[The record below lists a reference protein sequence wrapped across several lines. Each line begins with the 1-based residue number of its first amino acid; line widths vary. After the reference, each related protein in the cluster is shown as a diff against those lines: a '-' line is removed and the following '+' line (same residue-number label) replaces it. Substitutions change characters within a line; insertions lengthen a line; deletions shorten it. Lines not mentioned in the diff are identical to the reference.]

1 MVSSNHRHHHGHNT
15 KVLEEG
21 PLLDSTYFTRKVDL
35 RSDETGSFMG
45 FDIYH
50 AQPACLGP
58 LKSANNSGLFAL

>member
-1 MVSSNHRHHHGHNT
+1 MT
-15 KVLEEG
+15 EEG
-21 PLLDSTYFTRKVDL
+21 PLWDSTYLARKVDL

-50 AQPACLGP
+50 VQPACLGT